1 MNRRIAGLLAAL
13 ALAAAAPASSATADS
28 HAAAVVAAKS
38 CSSGFVHANLPWGQK
53 CLRRGEFCKRR
64 WHGHSADHYY
74 HRYGFH
80 CHGSGRLT

>member
-1 MNRRIAGLLAAL
+1 MNRRVAGLLAAL
-13 ALAAAAPASSATADS
+13 ALIAAPAAQATGATDSST
-28 HAAAVVAAKS
+28 VVAAKS

-80 CHGSGRLT
+80 CHQSGRLT